1 MAICYT
7 IAAIYNIKYKVTMT
21 NFIKTVAVFWGGR
34 SPEHDVSIV
43 TGLQAFQAIDR
54 SQYLP
59 FAVYIDPIGRWW
71 VGKGLEKRDTYLL
84 TPEFCRSHL
93 TQVTLD
99 LTANAPRPR
108 LIAVGKKGLFCAKPK
123 TFEFDVALLA
133 FHGLYGEDGAIQ
145 GALALANVPHTGAGV
160 RPSAMM
166 MSKSATKEAL
176 DGTGIPL
183 LPHTVI
189 RRPGQRLL
197 LTADELKE
205 ATHDMVFPVIVKPNH
220 LGSSIGVAK
229 ANTTEELNAV
239 LPAVFKYDDAAIIE
253 PFVENLCE
261 YNLAVMRNTQGE
273 VCTSAI
279 ERPKR
284 SDALLDFKQKYLSGG
299 DNKTGSKIAGAEAS
313 QGMLSLTRD
322 INPKDL
328 SKKQIQDLQHWA
340 KTAFD
345 VLDAAGSPRIDFLCN
360 AKTGEMWLNEINPI
374 PGSFGY
380 FLWEAAPEN
389 PLLFTEL
396 LNTLLSQAQQQHAR
410 RQLPPDPTPE
420 DARLFKRS

>member
-1 MAICYT
+1 MKQT
-7 IAAIYNIKYKVTMT
+7 P
-21 NFIKTVAVFWGGR
+21 KTVAIFWGGR
-34 SPEHDVSIV
+34 SPEHDVSVV
-43 TGLQAFQAIDR
+43 TGIQAYQAIDR
-54 SQYLP
+54 SQYTP
-59 FAVYIDPIGRWW
+59 MPVYIDTLGRWW
-71 VGKGLEKRDTYLL
+71 VGQGLEKRDNYLL
-84 TPEFCRSHL
+84 TPEFCRKHL

-99 LTANAPRPR
+99 LSANQARPE
-108 LIAVGKKGLFCAKPK
+108 LVAVEKAGLFCAKPK
-123 TFEFDVALLA
+123 TFPFDVALLA
-133 FHGLYGEDGAIQ
+133 FHGLYGEDGAVQ
-145 GALALANVPHTGAGV
+145 GALSLANVPYTGAHT
-160 RPSAMM
+160 RASAIM

-176 DGTGIPL
+176 DGAEIPL

-197 LTADELKE
+197 LTADELAQ
-205 ATHDMVFPVIVKPNH
+205 ATADITFPVIVKPNH

-229 ANTTEELNAV
+229 ANNADELNAV

-261 YNLAVMRNTQGE
+261 YNVAVMRTAEGDIL
-273 VCTSAI
+273 TSAI

-284 SDALLDFKQKYLSGG
+284 SDELLDFKQKYLSGG
-299 DNKTGSKIAGAEAS
+299 DNKTGTKTAAPS

-322 INPKDL
+322 INPKEL
-328 SKKQIQDLQHWA
+328 SKKQLQNLQTWA

-345 VLDAAGSPRIDFLCN
+345 VLDAAGAPRIDFLCN
-360 AKTGEMWLNEINPI
+360 EKTGDMWLNEINPI

-380 FLWEAAPEN
+380 FLWEASTEN

-396 LNTLLSQAQQQHAR
+396 LNHLLAEAEQQHNR

-420 DARLFKRS
+420 DARLFKRA

>member
-1 MAICYT
+1 
-7 IAAIYNIKYKVTMT
+7 MT
-21 NFIKTVAVFWGGR
+21 NFKKTVAVFWGGR
-34 SPEHDVSIV
+34 SPEHDVSVV

-54 SQYLP
+54 SQYTP
-59 FAVYIDPIGRWW
+59 FPVYIDPVGRWW
-71 VGKGLEKRDTYLL
+71 VGKGLETRENYLL
-84 TPEFCRSHL
+84 TPEFCAKNL

-99 LTANAPRPR
+99 LTANAPRPK
-108 LIAVGKKGLFCAKPK
+108 LVAVQKTGFFCAKPK

-145 GALALANVPHTGAGV
+145 GALALANVPHTGANV
-160 RPSAMM
+160 RASAMM
-166 MSKSATKEAL
+166 MSKSVTKEAF

-183 LPHTVI
+183 LPHTII

-205 ATHDMVFPVIVKPNH
+205 ATADVTFPVIVKPNH

-229 ANTTEELNAV
+229 AHNAEELNSV

-261 YNLAVMRNTQGE
+261 YNIAVVRNAQGE
-273 VCTSAI
+273 VLTSAI

-284 SDALLDFKQKYLSGG
+284 SDELLDFKQKYLSGG
-299 DNKTGSKIAGAEAS
+299 ENKTGSKTAGAEAS

-328 SKKQIQDLQHWA
+328 SKKQTHDLQFWA

-345 VLDAAGSPRIDFLCN
+345 VLDVAGCPRIDFLCN

-380 FLWEAAPEN
+380 FLWEAAPES
-389 PLLFTEL
+389 PMLFTEL
-396 LNTLLSQAQQQHAR
+396 LNTLLSEAQRQHAR

-420 DARLFKRS
+420 GARLFKRA